1 MAPESGRRMPGP
13 RPFALAR
20 LLDAAGP
27 ARHMCIRFNT
37 ARTPVTTLKDLIES
51 RRFELAI
58 TMLILLNAIT
68 LGLETSPTIMAAYG
82 GLLLI
87 IDRAILAV
95 FVLELTARVVVY
107 RGSFFRDPWRIFD
120 LVVVGIALLPATGS
134 LSVLRALRILRV
146 LRLISIVPSLK
157 RVVTGFISALPGMGS
172 IVLLLGLVFYVFA
185 VMATKL
191 YGAQFPEL
199 FGDIGESLF
208 TLFQVMTLEG
218 WSDGVVRP
226 VMEIYPLAWLFFIP
240 FIVATSFTVLN
251 LFIGVIVSAME
262 EEHEAEATA
271 ERKALQD
278 DQVNMLAE
286 IRALREEVRELAR
299 QRA

>member
-1 MAPESGRRMPGP
+1 MA
-13 RPFALAR
+13 A
-20 LLDAAGP
+20 
-27 ARHMCIRFNT
+27 
-37 ARTPVTTLKDLIES
+37 LKDLIES

-58 TMLILLNAIT
+58 TVLILLNAIT
-68 LGLETSPTIMAAYG
+68 LGLETSPTIMAAHG